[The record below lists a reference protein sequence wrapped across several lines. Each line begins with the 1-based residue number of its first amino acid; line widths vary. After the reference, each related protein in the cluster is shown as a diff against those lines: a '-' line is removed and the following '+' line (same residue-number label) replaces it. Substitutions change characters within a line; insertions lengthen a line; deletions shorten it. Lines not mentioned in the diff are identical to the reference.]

1 MLFQA
6 TLLPGLIWLLARI
19 CSRETTV
26 GEVLVLTVGPFAVCA
41 TPKAIALDYA
51 PQSWAVKFMVRGTPG
66 GMEWIVASTA
76 IKETNELLGNA
87 ASLALVD

>member
-6 TLLPGLIWLLARI
+6 TLLPGLIARI

-26 GEVLVLTVGPFAVCA
+26 GEVLALTVGPFAVCA

-51 PQSWAVKFMVRGTPG
+51 AQNWAVKFMVKGTSG
-66 GMEWIVASTA
+66 RMEWIVASTA
-76 IKETNELLGNA
+76 IKETNKLLGNA
-87 ASLALVD
+87 ASLALLVD